1 MVCPG
6 TNRPVC
12 AYFRAVDPVSQSQSR
27 RRTTLSLNKRD
38 LVPLAE
44 DDENDMDEDTDTFT
58 DNEGE
63 LGQWRPVMFSLA
75 VMAVALNYSSI
86 SLSILETCCFKI

>member
-1 MVCPG
+1 MFFRLFVVWPG
-6 TNRPVC
+6 SNRQD
-12 AYFRAVDPVSQSQSR
+12 YDYSRAVDPISQSQSR

-58 DNEGE
+58 DNEGK
-63 LGQWRPVMFSLA
+63 LRQWRSVL
-75 VMAVALNYSSI
+75 LSSRHGG
-86 SLSILETCCFKI
+86 STKL